1 MTRRRR
7 NSRKRN
13 LSDRGKLTLG
23 IVGGVAA
30 GGLVAYL
37 VVRSRYGQ
45 RAMIAAHEW
54 SDTSGVRLPDP
65 SYAVELPST
74 AEQFATL
81 DELVC
86 ECGHLATPQAVA
98 TDEELVVTGV
108 RDCVLAKLYPD
119 FPWPPIPGD
128 HPTVAR
134 LFSEVEVIARR
145 AVAED
150 RVCPSNQAGGYPP

>member
-1 MTRRRR
+1 MSRHRRR

-13 LSDRGKLTLG
+13 LTDRSKLAIG
-23 IVGGVAA
+23 IVGGVAV
-30 GGLVAYL
+30 GGMIAYL

-54 SDTSGVRLPDP
+54 QDTAGVRLPDP

-86 ECGHLATPQAVA
+86 ECGSLATPQTVA
-98 TDEELVVTGV
+98 ADEEFVVTSV

-119 FPWPPIPGD
+119 FVWPPIPGD

-134 LFSEVEVIARR
+134 LFAEVEVIARR

-150 RVCPSNQAGGYPP
+150 RVCPSPRGAYP